1 MVPNCSVLD
10 LKAWF
15 RLAGLS
21 PSLLPPSDLRLSCQ
35 HSVCARSLA
44 SFPSR
49 LRVFSQLPSL
59 SSSGLLDETFTA
71 MYPSDD
77 VTFSEEDA
85 GFHELMV
92 LAPNG
97 PGTTVEALPGLS
109 ASESAMI
116 KAIIEPAQ
124 ETGWRVF
131 GTSWERHLVRPDPVP
146 QSLTSAS
153 LPHFTLVVSRDTAE
167 LRNGKTKIFVHFG
180 TDAATINKT
189 LMEDLR
195 RKEGPAVWRAERR
208 RVERGESRQLWTER
222 EKR

>member
-1 MVPNCSVLD
+1 MRNSRPYDTVIGRYMSFGPAHIGKIRFNDVVRSVDPFALEAADLVPAIPTD

-109 ASESAMI
+109 ANESAII

-167 LRNGKTKIFVHFG
+167 LRNGKTKSSCIL
-180 TDAATINKT
+180 A
-189 LMEDLR
+189 LMR
-195 RKEGPAVWRAERR
+195 
-208 RVERGESRQLWTER
+208 
-222 EKR
+222 